1 MNDPE
6 ITWRRTFPDSEPGT
20 DGVALFEGRI
30 IGRVRLLEEL
40 PDPKPWMWSVTDPD
54 LAGVPGHTHGEVLSR
69 RQAMER
75 LIERWQELRRLR

>member
-30 IGRVRLLEEL
+30 IGRVRLLAEG
-40 PDPKPWMWSVTDPD
+40 PQHPKPWLWSVTDTTRISPVGRAGPTRTAKRPRAGRPW
-54 LAGVPGHTHGEVLSR
+54 LA
-69 RQAMER
+69 
-75 LIERWQELRRLR
+75 